1 MELLLADELDA
12 HLHPFWQR
20 TILPAILDIGEL
32 LDERLQMQV
41 VVSTHSPFVL
51 ASLETRF
58 DPASDALYHMHLDGA
73 TVRLKREEFY
83 KHGDV
88 SSWLTAPIFGLRYA
102 GSKDAEHILDQAVQ
116 LQAKGLIER
125 RADGY
130 RARGGADEGISGEGG
145 PERTP
150 RAAKLS

>member
-32 LDERLQMQV
+32 LDERMQMQI

-58 DPASDALYHMHLDGA
+58 DPASDALYHLHLGGA

-102 GSKDAEHILDQAVQ
+102 RSKDAEHILDQAVQ
-116 LQAKGLIER
+116 LQA
-125 RADGY
+125 
-130 RARGGADEGISGEGG
+130 
-145 PERTP
+145 
-150 RAAKLS
+150 